1 MTLVLLIVILLFFV
15 LLMSNKDYVTIRG
28 MAFRKKIPSR
38 FVLIAS
44 VWGCCFSFMII
55 PWQIPDEYTHLQMIG
70 SEIANDSIAEL
81 LMNDMPLEQG
91 RIIFNKD
98 EKVNISLLKEAL
110 IKRPGYTIKQCM
122 PKGISLKSIRHFPAI
137 IGILLGVIFR
147 LPTYWVLQLG
157 ELFSLFFYIFICNKA
172 LSLVPIKKEVFELVM
187 LLPMCIQQAASIS
200 YDAVLLPICF
210 FLTAY
215 ILHLKFEESK
225 IIDLKRVLI
234 ILFLLFCIVIIKL
247 PYILLGGM
255 FFLLPLERIQI
266 RLGKQHNFVIKAD
279 KRNRCIILAIFV
291 SSILLTLCF
300 LTENEYMRILIASV
314 LQWERTLYLFKAT
327 IETFGEHLIVSLI
340 GNFGWLDTPLP
351 LGYVF
356 VLASIIF
363 TFSITKVEEGR
374 EDIKL
379 DIWSKIVLSL
389 ITLGLIYIVTL
400 SMVRHTVTIIL
411 FGNESVDVWLD
422 YEEAL
427 YQIPYIG
434 GLQGRY
440 YIPLLL
446 PFFLTLPSVF
456 EIKRRK
462 YNILVIWIECAYI
475 LCTSYYVL
483 ARYW

>member
-1 MTLVLLIVILLFFV
+1 MALVLLIVILLFFV
-15 LLMSNKDYVTIRG
+15 LLIGSKDYATIG
-28 MAFRKKIPSR
+28 SMSFRRKIPSR

-81 LMNDMPLEQG
+81 LMNDMPLDQG

-98 EKVNISLLKEAL
+98 EKVNINLLKEAL
-110 IKRPGYTIKQCM
+110 IKRPGYSVKQCL
-122 PKGISLKSIRHFPAI
+122 PRGISVRCVKHLPAI
-137 IGILLGVIFR
+137 IGILFGVMLR

-157 ELFSLFFYIFICNKA
+157 EIFSLIFYIFLCNKA
-172 LSLVPIKKEVFELVM
+172 ILLTPIKKEVFELVM

-200 YDAVLLPICF
+200 YDAVLLPMCF

-225 IIDLKRVLI
+225 IINLKRVLI
-234 ILFLLFCIVIIKL
+234 ILGVLLCIAIIKL

-255 FFLLPLERIQI
+255 IFMLPLERIQI
-266 RLGKQHNFVIKAD
+266 KLGKQHILRIKSN
-279 KRNRCIILAIFV
+279 KRNCFIILGILVLGAI
-291 SSILLTLCF
+291 LTVHVLAG
-300 LTENEYMRILIASV
+300 NEYMRILVASIS
-314 LQWERTLYLFKAT
+314 QWKRTLYLFEET
-327 IETFGEHLIVSLI
+327 IEMFSEHLIVSLI

-356 VLASIIF
+356 TLVSIIII
-363 TFSITKVEEGR
+363 FSITNIENEKNS
-374 EDIKL
+374 KL
-379 DIWSKIVLSL
+379 DARSKVLLSL
-389 ITLGLIYIVTL
+389 ITLGLIYLVTL
-400 SMVRHTVTIIL
+400 SMVRHTAKMIL
-411 FGNESVDVWLD
+411 YGDENIDVWLN

-446 PFFLTLPSVF
+446 PFFIVLPNVF
-456 EIKRRK
+456 EIKKTK
-462 YNILVIWIECAYI
+462 YNNIVIWIECSYI
-475 LCTSYYVL
+475 ICTSYYIL